1 MRIKK
6 AVIPVAGLGTRFLP
20 ATKSMPKEML
30 PIVDKPTIQYIVEE
44 AVASGIED
52 ILLVTGRTKKSI
64 EDHFDY
70 CPELEMELAEKDKQ
84 AELELVRKIADLAR
98 LHFIRQKSPK
108 GLGHAVYCARSFV
121 GNEPFAVLLGDDVAV
136 CERPALRQLMDVYDQ
151 YGCSVIGVNPVEKRD
166 VSRYGV
172 IAPDPAFTPHDG
184 VQKIVGLVDVY
195 KRQVLLRQ
203 VMMEGPL
210 ATSFAGA
217 PAQAVSELNEMMG
230 ITMRFGDASVRC
242 V

>member
-1 MRIKK
+1 MMKVRK
-6 AVIPVAGLGTRFLP
+6 AVIPAAGFGTRFLP
-20 ATKSMPKEML
+20 ETKAMPKEML

-184 VQKIVGLVDVY
+184 VQKIVGLVE
-195 KRQVLLRQ
+195 KPRWRRRPAILPSSAGISSPPR
-203 VMMEGPL
+203 
-210 ATSFAGA
+210 SF
-217 PAQAVSELNEMMG
+217 PSWRICPRAQAGRYS
-230 ITMRFGDASVRC
+230 
-242 V
+242 